1 MKMKKLK
8 SYLTRS
14 QESISVVLTKE
25 VGKKTLFVPQSLHD
39 LGGKDFCWLLHLFVM
54 VTWYSHSWAKGQ
66 TD

>member
-25 VGKKTLFVPQSLHD
+25 VAKKTLFVPQSLHD
-39 LGGKDFCWLLHLFVM
+39 LGGKDFC
-54 VTWYSHSWAKGQ
+54 
-66 TD
+66 